1 MSLPPGIKEAFIG
14 PLFENIIYGLYLSAS
29 IKCWRLFRK
38 KKARDAKHI
47 YLMTTSALMFI
58 LITIR
63 CIIDTYRLIAAF
75 NTPGLNYGQLNDT
88 PGTVTNICLI
98 LVNIIADMFMI
109 FRTFI
114 VWNRRWTVI
123 IIPVLLCITNIGQL
137 TLCRIGVWTM
147 TVTIR
152 SVTTGDAALESLLP
166 ETILI
171 FVAVTL
177 ATNLACTGLI
187 AFRIIHAHLKLAG
200 MGVRTSGKGRSQN
213 LRILSVLVESAAI
226 YTLILIPIL
235 ICARVG
241 TFTIYILLDMT
252 APTIG
257 LVVSVFDVSISHLRN
272 ASNQFSFIIIAVS
285 RGNGIGY
292 QAVIPAPP
300 EFHAANE
307 RSCDIG
313 VPYRPSEELCN
324 RTALG
329 VQYSFSKQL
338 FAVPEMQRCSNPTC
352 IGTLFLS
359 EMESDGPR
367 QAVVGSYTFTF
378 SSSLKRMK
386 LTEYCTPRKLVF
398 RTRRPALLE
407 IWAPC
412 CYDDVRVSTIRR
424 AFTNSIVTY
433 A

>member
-29 IKCWRLFRK
+29 IECWRLFRK

-58 LITIR
+58 LITMR

-75 NTPGLNYGQLNDT
+75 NTPGLNFGQLNNI

-114 VWNRRWTVI
+114 VWNRRWTII
-123 IIPVLLCITNIGQL
+123 IIPVLLCVTNIGM
-137 TLCRIGVWTM
+137 GVWTM

-166 ETILI
+166 ETISI
-171 FVAVTL
+171 FFAVTL

-187 AFRIIHAHLKLAG
+187 AFRIIHAHLQLTG
-200 MGVRTSGKGRSQN
+200 MGVQTSGKGHSQS

-257 LVVSVFDVSISHLRN
+257 LV
-272 ASNQFSFIIIAVS
+272 FSFIIIAVS
-285 RGNGIGY
+285 RGTSYGENTTNATTTSLSDFRIRRPHEFD
-292 QAVIPAPP
+292 QSFSTRSATRP
-300 EFHAANE
+300 EVHIQLEHAHSNSEPE
-307 RSCDIG
+307 RSSRDDC
-313 VPYRPSEELCN
+313 LHL
-324 RTALG
+324 AK
-329 VQYSFSKQL
+329 YSPTK
-338 FAVPEMQRCSNPTC
+338 AV
-352 IGTLFLS
+352 
-359 EMESDGPR
+359 
-367 QAVVGSYTFTF
+367 
-378 SSSLKRMK
+378 
-386 LTEYCTPRKLVF
+386 
-398 RTRRPALLE
+398 
-407 IWAPC
+407 
-412 CYDDVRVSTIRR
+412 
-424 AFTNSIVTY
+424 
-433 A
+433 